1 MCPGDFPIDARPRSS
16 GPVVAISRTVEPRG
30 TAGTRAAWTA
40 TRATGVTAFALL
52 LASGAEAQ
60 QQQQLSHKVM
70 GTLGLQAG
78 SQADTGIYAIDQVL
92 FYDAHDL
99 IDRNGNSLPVGLNAN
114 AVGNMFGVAATFLV
128 VPLATYTTTA
138 VGVPVSWTSVNT
150 QEPEA
155 SLDRFGLGDLFLQP
169 LQLGWRTGPVDIIV
183 GYALYIPTG
192 HLEPGGQDGVGN
204 GYLTHEP
211 SAGGTL
217 FLGDR
222 HRWTVS
228 ALASVDV
235 NGRMRGIDVTRGATL
250 QVQGGVGAT
259 LFPMFDVGVAASGL
273 WQLTD
278 DSGTALPEPLHGA
291 RDRIYAAGP
300 EVSVTIAPIR
310 ARCTLRYEHDF
321 LALSRP
327 QGQVFFFGIT
337 GLLWDPQ
344 PRPAVP

>member
-1 MCPGDFPIDARPRSS
+1 M
-16 GPVVAISRTVEPRG
+16 
-30 TAGTRAAWTA
+30 
-40 TRATGVTAFALL
+40 FALL
-52 LASGAEAQ
+52 LAPGAGAQ

-78 SQADTGIYAIDQVL
+78 SQADTGIYAIYQVL

-99 IDRNGNSLPVGLNAN
+99 IDRHGNSLPVGLKAN

-128 VPLATYTTTA
+128 VPFATYTTTA

-150 QEPEA
+150 DAPEA

-169 LQLGWRTGPVDIIV
+169 LNLGWRTGRADVVV
-183 GYALYIPTG
+183 GYALYVPTG
-192 HLEPGGQDGVGN
+192 HLEPGGRDGVGN

-217 FLGDR
+217 FLDDER
-222 HRWTVS
+222 RWTVS
-228 ALASVDV
+228 ALASFDV
-235 NGRMRGIDVTRGATL
+235 NGRMRDADFTRGATL
-250 QVQGGVGAT
+250 QVQGGVGTT
-259 LFPMFDVGVAASGL
+259 LFPGFDLGVAGSGL

-278 DSGTALPEPLHGA
+278 DSGTALPDRLRGA

-300 EVSVTIAPIR
+300 EVSMTIAPIR
-310 ARCTLRYEHDF
+310 ARCTMRYEHDF

-327 QGQVFFFGIT
+327 EGQIFFFGIT

-344 PRPAVP
+344 AEARP